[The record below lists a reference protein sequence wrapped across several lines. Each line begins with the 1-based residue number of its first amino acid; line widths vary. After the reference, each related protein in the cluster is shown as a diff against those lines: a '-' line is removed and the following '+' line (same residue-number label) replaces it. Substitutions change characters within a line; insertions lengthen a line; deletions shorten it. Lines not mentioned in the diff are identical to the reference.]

1 MVMSTACTYAAP
13 PGTVAVL
20 VVVAPVDTESIHP
33 LRLLTLTPLLL
44 LLLPARTF
52 PFVPTS
58 CPNIYAAIPIPFPAA
73 ARKLLGDKSSFAG
86 TAEVYSAR

>member
-44 LLLPARTF
+44 LLPARTF

-58 CPNIYAAIPIPFPAA
+58 CPNIYAIPIPFPAA